1 MTTPP
6 QQSRSRL
13 PLLIVLA
20 AALVVVALIAL
31 MIPRGEDTDALPV
44 PATSTPVPAASARP
58 SPSTA
63 PPTPSVSP
71 SPLPA
76 SSSPAA
82 GPPTLGTA
90 TPDCTD
96 PAAGFVP
103 TRFAIPAVGADERV
117 VSLNLDEDGNIA
129 APPKDEPRT
138 ASWWN
143 AGPMPGGDAG
153 KALLSIHTYR
163 TGKALGNE
171 LYAGGE
177 PQLVAGDLIKL
188 YGDDGVVQCY
198 EFNSSTKVWVA
209 DYDPNSD
216 VMVDFEGAPQLAIII
231 CWDYNRSSGEWDSR
245 IFFYGTPVS
254 ASA

>member
-6 QQSRSRL
+6 QQTRSRL

-31 MIPRGEDTDALPV
+31 MIPRGEETEALPV
-44 PATSTPVPAASARP
+44 PATTSPVPAASARP
-58 SPSTA
+58 SASTA
-63 PPTPSVSP
+63 SPSPSVSA

-76 SSSPAA
+76 SPSPAA
-82 GPPTLGTA
+82 GPATLGTA

-117 VSLNLDEDGNIA
+117 VSLNLDEEGNIA

-143 AGPMPGGDAG
+143 AGPMPGADAG

-171 LYAGGE
+171 LYADGE
-177 PQLVAGDLIKL
+177 PQLKAGDLIKL

-198 EFNSSTKVWVA
+198 EFSSSTKVWVA
-209 DYDPNSD
+209 DYDPDSD
-216 VMVDFEGAPQLAIII
+216 VMVDFDGAPQLAIII
-231 CWDYNRSSGEWDSR
+231 CWDYNRSSGAWDSR